1 MINKEQKK
9 INPDYP
15 GRLEKATFAGGCF
28 WCMEPPFDKLEG
40 VVSTTSGYTGGN
52 EEMPSYE
59 QVSSGKT
66 GHFDAIEV
74 VYDPEKI
81 TYDKLLEVF
90 WSNIDPTQ
98 ENGQFA
104 DIGKQYRTA
113 IFFHDEKQRKIAE
126 ASKEKL
132 EKSGKF
138 GRPVVTEILPAGAF
152 YPAED
157 YHQDY
162 YLKNPIHYKNYR
174 FGSGREQFLNKIW
187 NEKK

>member
-1 MINKEQKK
+1 MSSRDQKK
-9 INPDYP
+9 INSNDS

-28 WCMEPPFDKLEG
+28 WCMEPPFDKLDG
-40 VVSTTSGYTGGN
+40 VVSTTSGYTGGK
-52 EEMPSYE
+52 EKMPNYE

-66 GHFDAIEV
+66 GHVEAIEV

-81 TYDKLLEVF
+81 SYDKLLEVF
-90 WSNIDPTQ
+90 WKNINPTQ

-104 DIGKQYRTA
+104 DIGNHYRTV
-113 IFFHDEKQRKIAE
+113 IFFHDEKQRQIAE
-126 ASKEKL
+126 ASKERLDKSRKF
-132 EKSGKF
+132 EK
-138 GRPVVTEILPAGAF
+138 PVVTEILPAGDF

-162 YLKNPIHYKNYR
+162 YLKNPFHYKNYR